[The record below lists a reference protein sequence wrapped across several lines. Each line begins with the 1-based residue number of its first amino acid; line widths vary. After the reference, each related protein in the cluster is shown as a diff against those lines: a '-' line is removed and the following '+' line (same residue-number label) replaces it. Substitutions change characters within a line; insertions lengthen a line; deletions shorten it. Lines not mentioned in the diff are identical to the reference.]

1 MHLVFS
7 MMLGSLPCPLRSRVS
22 VVVIE
27 NLGPQGWPRPLVTTE
42 ISVFV
47 LGTPDAVLWAKLLDL
62 DIVDS
67 SF

>member
-1 MHLVFS
+1 MCLAFS
-7 MMLGSLPCPLRSRVS
+7 MMLGSLPFPLRSLVS
-22 VVVIE
+22 IVIIE
-27 NLGPQGWPRPLVTTE
+27 NLGPQVWPCPLGTTQ

-47 LGTPDAVLWAKLLDL
+47 LGTPDAVLWAELLGL